1 VRPSPGAA
9 TAKSGTASNSQ
20 ISGASR
26 IAAPGDGRTPSFDV
40 SKLSSSKLIELLS
53 SKNDWWV
60 RKARRVLADRRDPK
74 VISPLLKLIFKPG
87 NPHLSLEA
95 LWALYVS
102 GGFNDDLTAKLL
114 SHPFAPIRQWTVR
127 LLGDENKVSP
137 AISKHLTQLAE
148 TEPDVHVRCQLAST
162 AKRLP
167 VADGLPI
174 VQAILA
180 RNLDAQ
186 DPYIP
191 LLLWWSVEHHAI
203 ASSSSSSSSSSSLS
217 PLVLSAF
224 STPAAW
230 QQPMTRAIILERLT
244 RRYAAEGTTDSLNA
258 CARLLESA
266 PDSAAKQKLL
276 AALDLGLP
284 AKPSTQFPTELKTQ
298 LTQIW
303 SAVIDPSHS
312 ISAFRLSASQ
322 RLPLIQPLLRV
333 LARLGDRRAREQ
345 ALALAANNSAT
356 PDLRAAMVT
365 LVGEMAD
372 PSDAGTLLALT
383 ASTEPEAVRSAALT
397 ALQSFPDAELEGLLA
412 TYPTMNAHLR
422 GKTRDLFFSRKPW
435 TREFL
440 TAIDSGKIA
449 ATEVP
454 VEELRTVAL
463 HQDRQLDDLVRK
475 YWGNI
480 TRGTPEEKLADIRR
494 FNNDLRAFSGDP
506 IRGRELFKKTCE
518 VCHRLYDEGAQIGPD
533 LTGANRKDRDYLL
546 VNIVDP
552 SAVIRKEYLNY
563 NLETTD
569 GRALTGLI
577 AEQSADQITLVAANA
592 ERTTVRRDQIK
603 SLNES
608 QVSLMPE
615 NLLNSL
621 KPQEL
626 RDLFSYLQ
634 SDKAPAVGAQNSS
647 SAGY

>member
-1 VRPSPGAA
+1 
-9 TAKSGTASNSQ
+9 
-20 ISGASR
+20 
-26 IAAPGDGRTPSFDV
+26 
-40 SKLSSSKLIELLS
+40 LLC

-60 RKARRVLADRRDPK
+60 RKARRVLADRRDSK
-74 VISPLLKLIFKPG
+74 VIAPLRKLIFKPG
-87 NPHLSLEA
+87 DSHLSLEA

-102 GGFNDDLTAKLL
+102 GGFNDELAAKLL

-137 AISKHLTQLAE
+137 AISKRLTQLAQN
-148 TEPDVHVRCQLAST
+148 EPDVHVRCQLACT

-174 VQAILA
+174 VQAILS

-191 LLLWWSVEHHAI
+191 LLLWWAVERHCISTTSGERSPFTRSGVGSASYSV
-203 ASSSSSSSSSSSLS
+203 SQ
-217 PLVLSAF
+217 LVLSAF
-224 STPAAW
+224 ATPTAW
-230 QQPMTRAIILERLT
+230 QQPMTRSIILERLI
-244 RRYAAEGTTDSLNA
+244 RRYAAGGTTDSLSA
-258 CARLLESA
+258 CAHLLESA
-266 PDSAAKQKLL
+266 PDFIARQKLL

-284 AKPSTQFPTELKTQ
+284 ANPPRQIPTHLKIQ
-298 LTQIW
+298 LAQIW
-303 SAVIDPSHS
+303 SDAFDPNSTIQQS
-312 ISAFRLSASQ
+312 KI
-322 RLPLIQPLLRV
+322 PLIERLVRV

-345 ALALAANNSAT
+345 ALALAANNAAPT
-356 PDLRAAMVT
+356 DLRAAMVS
-365 LVGEMAD
+365 LIGELAEPAD
-372 PSDAGTLLALT
+372 SGPLLALT
-383 ASTEPEAVRSAALT
+383 ASTEPEEVRAAALS
-397 ALQSFPDAELEGLLA
+397 ALQLFPDAELDGVLS
-412 TYPTMNAHLR
+412 TYPMMNAHLR
-422 GKTRDLFFSRKPW
+422 GKMRDLFLSRRSW

-454 VEELRTVAL
+454 VEELRKVAL

-475 YWGNI
+475 HWGNF
-480 TRGTPEEKLADIRR
+480 TRGTPEEKLADVRR
-494 FNNDLRAFSGDP
+494 FNNDLRAFSGDAVQ
-506 IRGRELFKKTCE
+506 GRELFKKTCG
-518 VCHRLYDEGAQIGPD
+518 VCHRLYGEGGQIGPD

-552 SAVIRKEYLNY
+552 SATIRKEYLNY

-569 GRALTGLI
+569 GRTLTGLI
-577 AEQSADQITLVAANA
+577 ADQSADQITLVAANA

-603 SLNES
+603 SLTES

-615 NLLNSL
+615 NLLSAL

-634 SDKAPAVGAQNSS
+634 SDKPPASGAQSSS
-647 SAGY
+647 SAGH